1 VSGSCGA
8 LVREMRCSHL
18 RSLFDGYE
26 CVEIGIILV
35 SFETSI
41 SKSVLN
47 VLLPVEGRASWA
59 PCSIRLPASSLQSDQ
74 GRGTKKE
81 KGRKNRQALIP
92 PFGNDDVQ

>member
-1 VSGSCGA
+1 MSGSCGA

-59 PCSIRLPASSLQSDQ
+59 PCSIRLPASTSVVQSDQ
-74 GRGTKKE
+74 GDE
-81 KGRKNRQALIP
+81 KGKRPKK
-92 PFGNDDVQ
+92 